1 MGKTKNYNADSQKAL
16 IFIPDIS
23 GFTRFINDTDIR
35 HSRHIISELLEV
47 IIESNELN
55 LKVSEIEGD
64 AVLFYLT
71 GRIPDA
77 RQLAAQVK
85 IMFINFHNYLK
96 IIERDNV
103 CRCGACS
110 TAPGLTIKFFV
121 HSGEISISRIKKREQ
136 LMGKDVILAHRIM
149 KNDVPEKEYLLIT
162 KSYFEHEAVT
172 GSLDAFDWSDL
183 RSGQSGYEHIG
194 EVPYKYITLTPFRAE
209 IITPHIH
216 KPAEKYENPVSVD
229 IAIDAPVAV
238 IYEAIIDLNARSIWR
253 HGLRNIQFDGE
264 AVPRIGSVHVCDL
277 EMGKTRIEAV
287 EMIAD
292 EGSREYAERML
303 DNRFFPEATT
313 FFNLK
318 PHKEG
323 TELHVEFHYRRR
335 PLLGWFIDLMMRN
348 KVKNSMKQSA
358 KNLKD
363 LCEARSRG
371 EKESSELR
379 QTHSTGVEKR

>member
-1 MGKTKNYNADSQKAL
+1 MGKINNYNARSQKAL

-23 GFTRFINDTDIR
+23 GFTRFINDTDIS

-64 AVLFYLT
+64 AVLFYQT
-71 GRIPDA
+71 GGIPDA
-77 RQLAAQVK
+77 WQLAAQVK
-85 IMFINFHNYLK
+85 KMFINFHNYLK

-103 CRCGACS
+103 CQCGACS
-110 TAPGLTIKFFV
+110 MAPGLTIKFFA
-121 HSGEISISRIKKREQ
+121 HSGEISLSRIKGREQ

-149 KNDVPEKEYLLIT
+149 KNDVPGNEYLLIT
-162 KSYFEHEAVT
+162 KPYLDHEALT

-183 RSGQSGYEHIG
+183 RSGESGYEHIG
-194 EVPYKYITLTPFRAE
+194 IVPYKYVTLTPLRTE
-209 IITPHIH
+209 VVTPPMH
-216 KPAEKYENPVSVD
+216 KSAEKYDNPVSID
-229 IAIDAPVAV
+229 ITVDAPVAV
-238 IYEAIIDLNARSIWR
+238 VYDLIIDLNTRSKWR
-253 HGLRNIQFDGE
+253 YGLRNIWFDSE

-287 EMIAD
+287 EMFAD

-318 PHKEG
+318 PGENG

-335 PLLGWFIDLMMRN
+335 AVMGWLIDLMMRK
-348 KVKNSMKQSA
+348 KVKNSMERSA
-358 KNLKD
+358 GNLKNLCEEISREKKD
-363 LCEARSRG
+363 PSAMR
-371 EKESSELR
+371 EKSLN
-379 QTHSTGVEKR
+379 QD